1 MERDNRSC
9 ALSLEPN
16 IGACSAATSFDGVL
30 PLAFNSSIGES
41 FGGGSQPCEGDKC
54 ARYKLDVAIRE
65 EIANMQ
71 ER

>member
-1 MERDNRSC
+1 MT
-9 ALSLEPN
+9 SL
-16 IGACSAATSFDGVL
+16 DGVL
-30 PLAFNSSIGES
+30 LLAFNSSIGES
-41 FGGGSQPCEGDKC
+41 FGGGAHPREGDKC